1 MFIFVWLLSMSKPC
15 LSHESFDKLWKHW
28 FCFDDFVIVIII
40 IIIIITIMNLFLVD
54 VEIVTLPIN

>member
-1 MFIFVWLLSMSKPC
+1 MSKPC

-40 IIIIITIMNLFLVD
+40 IIIIIIITIMNLFLAD